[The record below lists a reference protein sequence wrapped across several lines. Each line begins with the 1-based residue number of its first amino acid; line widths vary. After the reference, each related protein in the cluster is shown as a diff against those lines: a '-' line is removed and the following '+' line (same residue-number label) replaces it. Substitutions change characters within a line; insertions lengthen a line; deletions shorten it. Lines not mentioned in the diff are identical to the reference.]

1 VRAHGRKNVAL
12 VFFLL
17 DLYSFVVFVSVALS
31 WLRLSPENPV
41 VRVTSAL
48 TEPVLAPLRRVIPPL
63 GGFDITP
70 IVLLLGIE
78 LMKKLLLG
86 L

>member
-1 VRAHGRKNVAL
+1 MAL
-12 VFFLL
+12 LFFLL
-17 DLYSFVVFVSVALS
+17 DLYQFVVLVSVALS

-41 VRVTSAL
+41 VRVVAAL
-48 TEPVLAPLRRVIPPL
+48 TEPVLAPLRRVIPPV

-70 IVLLLGIE
+70 MVLLLVIQ
-78 LMKKLLLG
+78 LLKRLVVG

>member
-1 VRAHGRKNVAL
+1 MAL

-31 WLRLSPENPV
+31 WLRLSPDNPV
-41 VRVTSAL
+41 VRVTSAV
-48 TEPVLAPLRRVIPPL
+48 TEPVLAPLRRVIPPV

-70 IVLLLGIE
+70 VILLLAIQ
-78 LMKKLLLG
+78 LVRRLLG
-86 L
+86 G

>member
-1 VRAHGRKNVAL
+1 VAL

-17 DLYSFVVFVSVALS
+17 DLYSFVVLVSVALS

-41 VRVTSAL
+41 VRITSVL

-70 IVLLLGIE
+70 LVLLLGIE
-78 LMKKLLLG
+78 LVKKLILSI
-86 L
+86 

>member
-1 VRAHGRKNVAL
+1 MAL
-12 VFFLL
+12 ILFVL

-31 WLRLSPENPV
+31 WLRLSPDNPV

-48 TEPVLAPLRRVIPPL
+48 TEPLLEPLRRVIPPV

-70 IVLLLGIE
+70 MALLL
-78 LMKKLLLG
+78 LVQLLKRL
-86 L
+86 LVSF

>member
-1 VRAHGRKNVAL
+1 MAL
-12 VFFLL
+12 LFFVL

-48 TEPVLAPLRRVIPPL
+48 TEPVLAPLRRRIPPL
-63 GGFDITP
+63 VGFDITP
-70 IVLLLGIE
+70 IVLLLVIQ
-78 LMKKLLLG
+78 LVKKLLLG

>member
-1 VRAHGRKNVAL
+1 MAL

-78 LMKKLLLG
+78 LVKKLLLG

>member
-78 LMKKLLLG
+78 LVKKLLLG

>member
-1 VRAHGRKNVAL
+1 MAL

-17 DLYSFVVFVSVALS
+17 DLYSFVVFVSVGLS

-48 TEPVLAPLRRVIPPL
+48 TEPVLSPLRRVIPPL

-70 IVLLLGIE
+70 IVLLLAIQ
-78 LMKKLLLG
+78 LVKKLILSI
-86 L
+86 

>member
-1 VRAHGRKNVAL
+1 VAL

-48 TEPVLAPLRRVIPPL
+48 TDPVLAPLRRVIPPL

-70 IVLLLGIE
+70 LVLLLGIE
-78 LMKKLLLG
+78 LVKKLILSL
-86 L
+86 

>member
-1 VRAHGRKNVAL
+1 MAL

-17 DLYSFVVFVSVALS
+17 DLYSFVVLVSVALS

-41 VRVTSAL
+41 VRITSVL

-70 IVLLLGIE
+70 LVLLLGIE
-78 LMKKLLLG
+78 LVKKLILSI
-86 L
+86 

>member
-1 VRAHGRKNVAL
+1 VAL

-31 WLRLSPENPV
+31 WLRLSPANPV
-41 VRVTSAL
+41 VRITSAL

-70 IVLLLGIE
+70 VVLLLVIQ
-78 LMKKLLLG
+78 LVKKLILSI
-86 L
+86 

>member
-1 VRAHGRKNVAL
+1 VAL

-17 DLYSFVVFVSVALS
+17 DLYSFVVFVSVGLS

-70 IVLLLGIE
+70 IVLLLAIQ
-78 LMKKLLLG
+78 LVKKLILSI
-86 L
+86 

>member
-1 VRAHGRKNVAL
+1 VAL

-31 WLRLSPENPV
+31 WLRLSPDNPV
-41 VRVTSAL
+41 VRVTSAV
-48 TEPVLAPLRRVIPPL
+48 TEPVLAPLRRVIPPV

-70 IVLLLGIE
+70 VILLLAIQ
-78 LMKKLLLG
+78 LVRRLLG
-86 L
+86 G

>member
-1 VRAHGRKNVAL
+1 VAL

-78 LMKKLLLG
+78 LVKKLLLG

>member
-1 VRAHGRKNVAL
+1 MAL

-17 DLYSFVVFVSVALS
+17 DLYSFVVFVSVGLS

-41 VRVTSAL
+41 VRITSAL
-48 TEPVLAPLRRVIPPL
+48 TEPVLAPLRRRIPPL

-70 IVLLLGIE
+70 IVLLLVIQ
-78 LMKKLLLG
+78 LIKKLILSI
-86 L
+86 